1 MARLFGIAGCLFALA
16 WVALS
21 ALSAHAFTDLA
32 EASRARIATALTM
45 LIPHALA
52 LLLLAQPTSTKR
64 APVLNLVGLAML
76 LGSVLFCGSL
86 LALAFGAPR
95 MVAQVAPF
103 GGGLLMLGWLL
114 WAISFVVRGAKKRI

>member
-1 MARLFGIAGCLFALA
+1 MPRLFGIAGCLFALA

-21 ALSAHAFTDLA
+21 ALSAHAFTELA
-32 EASRARIATALTM
+32 EPSRARLATALSM

-52 LLLLAQPTSTKR
+52 LLLLAQPTAGKR
-64 APVLNLVGLAML
+64 APALNLVGLALL
-76 LGSVLFCGSL
+76 LGSVLFCGSV

-95 MVAQVAPF
+95 GFAHIAPF

-114 WAISFVVRGAKKRI
+114 WAISFVVRGAK